1 MKTLTVWKFDS
12 STGATEALSKLGQ
25 VQKQQ
30 LIEIVDA
37 AIVEWPQGKK
47 KPKTRQVNDLT
58 AAGALNGAFWGM
70 LFGMIVSFRSSVWP
84 WACNGCFVRS
94 FQ

>member
-12 STGATEALSKLGQ
+12 STGAAEALSKLGQ
-25 VQKQQ
+25 VQKQH

-47 KPKTRQVNDLT
+47 KPKTRQVNDLA
-58 AAGALNGAFWGM
+58 AAGALSGAF
-70 LFGMIVSFRSSVWP
+70 
-84 WACNGCFVRS
+84 
-94 FQ
+94 